1 MNIEGD
7 AEAVREFERLGVQL
21 VPVVVNGREV
31 FHGWDPEK
39 LAQFV
44 GVAYEEAK
52 PLSPEE
58 LVGRLDRILAASQ
71 RAIRQVPLQ
80 HLDMK
85 APARDRTVRDLAYHI
100 FRLSLACRDALVE
113 GYFPEAWLQETAPP
127 DLSEPDSIARY
138 GQQTRDRLIE
148 CFRQRSS
155 WDEKVETYYGRQ
167 TAHQLLERTA
177 WHAAQHLRQLYDLL
191 DRMGVE
197 SADALPE
204 SCYAGLPL
212 PKALW

>member
-1 MNIEGD
+1 MEGD
-7 AEAVREFERLGVQL
+7 PGSVQEFERLGVRL
-21 VPVVVNGREV
+21 VPVVVKGEKV

-52 PLSPEE
+52 PLPPAE
-58 LVGRLDRILAASQ
+58 LAARLDRILAAAQS
-71 RAIRQVPLQ
+71 AIRQVPLLR
-80 HLDMK
+80 LDMK
-85 APARDRTVRDLAYHI
+85 APVRDRTVRDLAYHI

-113 GYFPEAWLQETAPP
+113 DYFPEDWLQETAPP

-138 GQQTRDRLIE
+138 GQQTRDRLSE

-155 WDEKVETYYGRQ
+155 WDEKVETYYGGQ

-197 SADALPE
+197 SEDALPE